1 MATCVFT
8 LIVEG
13 VELTD
18 EHVDALYEAGCRDSL
33 IGRTNGVQYI
43 YMHRGAPSCEE
54 ALRSAVA
61 TVEEAVEG
69 AKVVRCFTDDQEAE
83 LDGFLQ
89 RQSV

>member
-1 MATCVFT
+1 MTTCLFT

-18 EHVDALYEAGCRDSL
+18 ERVDALYEAGCRDAL

-43 YMHRGAPSCEE
+43 YLHRGAHSREE

-61 TVEEAVEG
+61 TIEGAVVG

-83 LDGFLQ
+83 LDDFLQ